1 MGVNNSENFPK
12 APQFSCLEGEGATAK
27 MAVKLAVDIGRIRMK
42 NPVTVGSGTF
52 GFGREMADFYDLS
65 RLGAITVKG
74 TSLEPWLG
82 NPYPRTVETPSGMLN
97 AIGLQNDGI
106 ESLINEK
113 MPFLRGFDVP
123 VIVNIVGHSIDEY
136 AELAARL
143 DKVDGVAGLEINV
156 SCPNV
161 KHGCLVFGTTPDGTA
176 EVVRAVRAKTDL
188 TVITKLSPNVNDVVS
203 IAQAAVDAGSDALSL
218 INTLL
223 GTAIDPWK
231 RKFKL
236 ANITGGL
243 SGPAVKPV
251 ALRMV
256 YEVAKA
262 VDVPVIGMG
271 GIMTASDAV
280 EFLLAGA
287 NAVAVGTGNFA
298 NPMAAVE
305 IIDGIEDYLQKMG
318 ILDVNEIVGTVS

>member
-1 MGVNNSENFPK
+1 VS
-12 APQFSCLEGEGATAK
+12 L
-27 MAVKLAVDIGRIRMK
+27 AVKIGHIEMK

-52 GFGREMADFYDLS
+52 GFGQEMAEFYDLS
-65 RLGAITVKG
+65 KLGAITVKG
-74 TSLEPWLG
+74 TSLEPWQG

-106 ESLINEK
+106 DSLINEK
-113 MPFLRGFDVP
+113 IPFLRGFDVP
-123 VIVNIVGHSIDEY
+123 VIVNIVGHSLEEY

-143 DKVDGVAGLEINV
+143 DKVEGIAGLEINV

-161 KHGCLVFGTTPDGTA
+161 KQGCLVFGTTPEGTA
-176 EVVRAVRAKTDL
+176 EVVRAVRDNTDL
-188 TVITKLSPNVNDVVS
+188 TLITKLSPNVTDVVG
-203 IAQAAVDAGSDALSL
+203 IAQAAVEAGSDALSL

-256 YEVAKA
+256 YQVAQA
-262 VDVPVIGMG
+262 LDVPIIGMG
-271 GIMTASDAV
+271 GILTAMDAI
-280 EFLLAGA
+280 EFMLAGA
-287 NAVAVGTGNFA
+287 DAIAVGTGNFV

-305 IIDGIEDYLQKMG
+305 IIDGIADYLAKMK
-318 ILDVNEIVGTVS
+318 ISDVNEIVGTVS